1 MKIGL
6 LAAAASL
13 LIAAPPATAQ
23 MTGSPT
29 VGYKQE
35 PGMTSSTM
43 PEPLREIGFDQ
54 HLDGHVPL
62 DTTFEDE
69 TGHAVKLGDY
79 FGTRP
84 VVMVFAYYDCPML
97 CTLVING
104 LASALDVLSLEP
116 GKDFDIVTVSFDP
129 RDTPATAT
137 AKKAAYIA
145 RYKRPGAAASWHFL
159 TGEPSSIG
167 RLTHAAGFRYA
178 WDKQTKQ
185 FAHPTG
191 IIVLTPDGRLARYL
205 FGIEYGPRDLR
216 YAIVDAS
223 NGKVGSAVDSLLLYC
238 YHYDPI
244 AGRYGVAIMR
254 VVRVAAAATVLALG
268 AFIAVMV
275 RVERRRTARGPAR
288 SPRAGRGRPEPSQG
302 PERVKGP
309 ELVKG
314 PEPGEGPEPAEGP
327 GLGEGRGRH

>member
-1 MKIGL
+1 VKVGIAAPGATMGL
-6 LAAAASL
+6 GHGMLAAAACL
-13 LIAAPPATAQ
+13 LMAAPPVTAQ

-43 PEPLREIGFDQ
+43 PAPLREIGFDQ
-54 HLDGHVPL
+54 NLDTHVPL
-62 DTTFEDE
+62 DTAFKDDA
-69 TGHAVKLGDY
+69 GRAVTLGDY
-79 FGTRP
+79 LGARP

-97 CTLVING
+97 CTLAING

-116 GKDFDIVTVSFDP
+116 GKDFEIVTVSFDP
-129 RDTPATAT
+129 RDTPATAA
-137 AKKAAYIA
+137 AKKAAYLA

-159 TGEPSSIG
+159 TGEQLAID
-167 RLTHAAGFRYA
+167 RLTRAAGFRYA
-178 WDKQTKQ
+178 WDKETKQ

-238 YHYDPI
+238 YHYDPMT
-244 AGRYGVAIMR
+244 GRYGVAIMR
-254 VVRVAAAATVLALG
+254 VVRIAAAATALALG
-268 AFIAVMV
+268 AFIVVMV
-275 RVERRRTARGPAR
+275 RSEKHRN
-288 SPRAGRGRPEPSQG
+288 
-302 PERVKGP
+302 
-309 ELVKG
+309 
-314 PEPGEGPEPAEGP
+314 
-327 GLGEGRGRH
+327 GLGERRGRH